1 MDIYESERLK
11 FIPIGEVEHEDFLYG
26 LLKEPPQVSSVIKI
40 MASRKLMSMYIV
52 PREGPNY
59 KDATPIGFISLSK
72 PEERQIQHGNTYLT
86 LAISKDAQGKGY
98 GTEAIA
104 WALDWAFDFARMH
117 RVEIFCY
124 SWNAGAKR
132 LYTRVGFREEGV
144 KREAVWFMGGWH
156 DMHEMAMLE
165 HEWRDVWRGKVN
177 AKTWAPEDG
186 QNYSSEQ
193 IAQKMGSA

>member
-1 MDIYESERLK
+1 
-11 FIPIGEVEHEDFLYG
+11 
-26 LLKEPPQVSSVIKI
+26 
-40 MASRKLMSMYIV
+40 MSMYIV

-124 SWNAGAKR
+124 SWNAGASACI
-132 LYTRVGFREEGV
+132 LV
-144 KREAVWFMGGWH
+144 
-156 DMHEMAMLE
+156 
-165 HEWRDVWRGKVN
+165 
-177 AKTWAPEDG
+177 
-186 QNYSSEQ
+186 S
-193 IAQKMGSA
+193 GSARKASSARLFGSWAGGTICMRWRC